1 MDCRDPI
8 SDARAPSA
16 GVIKFTPMLTR
27 ARALPRTATLVAGVT
42 RRASAAIAE
51 ALNGSAAPA
60 ALPPDWRVEAFK
72 PAPEPPAVRTDWR
85 REEVAEI
92 YRLPFTELLYRASTK
107 HREHF
112 DPLEVQRCTL
122 LSIKTGGCTED
133 CKYCAQSTRY
143 NTGLKPEP
151 MMSVNDVVDAAARA
165 KAAGSTRFCMGT
177 AWREMGKKKNAFGKI
192 LSMVE
197 QVNGMGLEVCCTL
210 GMVNPEQAK
219 QLKEAGLTAYNHNLD
234 TSREHYPNVITTR
247 TYDDR
252 LQTIKNVRDAGIS
265 VCCGG
270 ILGLGESEDD
280 RIGLLWELA
289 TMEKHPESVP
299 VNALVPI
306 EGTPMMETG
315 GAPDVFQMAR
325 TIATARVIMPRS
337 MVRLS
342 AGRMSFGPLEQAVMF
357 LAGANSIFTGDKLLT
372 TANPAF
378 DEDAQLFDSLGL
390 KGKKAFASPYIEDK
404 PWPAEKEKDA
414 GVEAPAM
421 PTSGVR
427 VAE

>member
-1 MDCRDPI
+1 
-8 SDARAPSA
+8 
-16 GVIKFTPMLTR
+16 MLVR
-27 ARALPRTATLVAGVT
+27 ARALPRAASKVGAPA
-42 RRASAAIAE
+42 RRSSVS
-51 ALNGSAAPA
+51 LNMAAAPA
-60 ALPPDWRVEAFK
+60 L
-72 PAPEPPAVRTDWR
+72 RTDWTR
-85 REEVAEI
+85 AEVGEI
-92 YRLPFTELLYRASTK
+92 YRLPFMELVYRASSV
-107 HREHF
+107 HRENF

-143 NTGLKPEP
+143 QTGLKPEP
-151 MMSVNDVVDAAARA
+151 MMSVSDVVDAAARA

-177 AWREMGKKKNAFGKI
+177 AWRELGKKKNAFGKI

-210 GMVNPEQAK
+210 GMVSPEQAQ
-219 QLKEAGLTAYNHNLD
+219 QLKAAGLTAYNHNLD
-234 TSREHYPNVITTR
+234 TSREHYPKVITTR

-252 LQTIKNVRDAGIS
+252 LATIKNVRDAGIS

-280 RIGLLWELA
+280 RVGLLHELA

-306 EGTPMMETG
+306 AGTPMMDSE
-315 GAPDVFQMAR
+315 APDVFQMAR

-378 DEDAQLFDSLGL
+378 DEDTRLFDSLGL
-390 KGKKAFASPYIEDK
+390 KGKKAFTSPYIQDK
-404 PWPAEKEKDA
+404 PAEEVLSGAEPAEPPRGED
-414 GVEAPAM
+414 EAVVIALRN
-421 PTSGVR
+421 SANGAR
-427 VAE
+427 QQQ